1 MGHKLARKGTHESK
15 KPFTSA
21 GRSIKFI
28 TKPTLSFRSIMKHC
42 VTMVEVESTHSSW
55 FDYFGGGLSLA
66 VLFSIRT

>member
-21 GRSIKFI
+21 ERSIKFI
-28 TKPTLSFRSIMKHC
+28 TKPTLSFRSTGKHC

-55 FDYFGGGLSLA
+55 LDN
-66 VLFSIRT
+66 FSGVSSPTVVF